1 MDGGRFEMRDIPGMV
16 PDQAEIRQQA
26 GRLAR
31 EMYPEKFGLEP
42 KPQSEVT
49 VRKGI
54 VDDPLLRD
62 EEFGER
68 VASEIERGLRAEP
81 GVQPKEWWP
90 KHETEVATVQVAE
103 PTGISPL
110 SRLFA
115 AVRGVLYERGSLDE
129 LKAAFEAL
137 KLDED

>member
-26 GRLAR
+26 ERLAR

-68 VASEIERGLRAEP
+68 VASEIERAMASSGGPVYLIEP
-81 GVQPKEWWP
+81 PKSLP
-90 KHETEVATVQVAE
+90 VAE
-103 PTGISPL
+103 YPDIPTISPL